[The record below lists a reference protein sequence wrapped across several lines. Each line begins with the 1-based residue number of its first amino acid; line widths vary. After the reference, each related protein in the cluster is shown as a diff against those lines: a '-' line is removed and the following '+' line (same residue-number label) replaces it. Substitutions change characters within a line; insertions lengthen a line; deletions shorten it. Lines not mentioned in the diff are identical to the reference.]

1 MLLWRD
7 ISFASESWHCQL
19 RMYVVKS
26 FSRKDR
32 RGSGLAFLVK
42 KSLEKQ
48 LVVMLSFSTFEA
60 FEARVVHN
68 SVSLT
73 LVSLYWLPHSRQQ
86 DFKKKG
92 RSFKVLHWLTVKER
106 IIFTIATFVFPFFD
120 GALPP
125 YLSSCLSIHSFSHSP
140 FQFRWKRILEQGG
153 K

>member
-7 ISFASESWHCQL
+7 RFFASESWHCQL

-86 DFKKKG
+86 DFLKKRKKFQSTSLADSQ
-92 RSFKVLHWLTVKER
+92 RKDYFHDCH
-106 IIFTIATFVFPFFD
+106 ICFPF
-120 GALPP
+120 L
-125 YLSSCLSIHSFSHSP
+125 
-140 FQFRWKRILEQGG
+140 
-153 K
+153 